1 MASGIKRRRYANGP
15 PRPTYLASPDADKAV
30 MMILALAAEVSA
42 LRERLDTHERLAA
55 GGALPT
61 PSAVE
66 AYEPPDAVEAA
77 RASARHSMID
87 RITRVLLE
95 PTAPPRAVAAE
106 PAPPSDQ
113 AEPSS
118 EVND

>member
-1 MASGIKRRRYANGP
+1 
-15 PRPTYLASPDADKAV
+15 
-30 MMILALAAEVSA
+30 
-42 LRERLDTHERLAA
+42 
-55 GGALPT
+55 
-61 PSAVE
+61 
-66 AYEPPDAVEAA
+66 
-77 RASARHSMID
+77 MID